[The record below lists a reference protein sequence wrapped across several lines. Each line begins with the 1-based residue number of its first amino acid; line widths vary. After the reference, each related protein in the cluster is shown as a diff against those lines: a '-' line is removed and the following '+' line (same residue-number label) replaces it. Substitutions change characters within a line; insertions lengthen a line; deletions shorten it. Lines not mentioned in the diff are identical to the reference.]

1 MTRNEKLKSALVM
14 VLVFAVFALAL
25 TGMNIALAPAIER
38 SAAAG
43 ELAPL
48 YAVMP
53 DAAGF
58 EPLYTA
64 ADPASSGLTGVS
76 DKVQGVY
83 AETSGA
89 GYVLLL
95 STSEGYTKEPIGI
108 TMAVDAEGKISGVEI
123 SAYPETKELGAG
135 YMDGYLGQDSTL
147 AAVSLVSGATY
158 SSSAIRGAIEAGF
171 AALIDNE
178 LVGAGV
184 KGDAQLLE
192 ELMPIAFSGMANSA
206 GIAQYEEQDIS
217 AAGYTYIQ
225 KSMKA
230 LTGTAMAYIVKDGE
244 ASYLA
249 LCNCAGGCKVVDV
262 EGNDVTADVPAIVDE
277 AKADAAKNIQ
287 PDTEGYYA
295 KFARMVGDRDTD
307 NTALLTALPMEDIFS
322 SITGVYSITT
332 ADGAQFYGFVSTG
345 FGYSNMPFVTYYIL
359 DENGAIT
366 AMDADELILI
376 KEYFTAYE
384 LDEPSYKAGFV
395 GVTAENFTGEQALI
409 SGATVSSDAVKT
421 AVNDVFAAF
430 DQLMKNGGVEA

>member
-192 ELMPIAFSGMANSA
+192 ELMPITFSGMANSA

-244 ASYLA
+244 NSYLA

-262 EGNDVTADVPAIVDE
+262 EGNEVTADVPAIVDE
-277 AKADAAKNIQ
+277 VTADAAKNIQ
-287 PDTEGYYA
+287 SNAESEMKKLT
-295 KFARMVGDRDTD
+295 KMVGEDGDA
-307 NTALLTALPMEDIFS
+307 ALITALPMDDVFS

-384 LDEPSYKAGFV
+384 LDEPSYKAGFA
-395 GVTAENFTGEQALI
+395 GVTAESFTGEQALI

-430 DQLMKNGGVEA
+430 DQLMENGGVEA

>member
-53 DAAGF
+53 EASGF

-64 ADPASSGLTGVS
+64 ADPASSALTVES

-83 AETSGA
+83 AETGGA

-95 STSEGYTKEPIGI
+95 TSSEGYTKEPIGI
-108 TMAVDAEGKISGVEI
+108 TIAVDAEGKISGVEI
-123 SAYPETKELGAG
+123 TAYPETKELGAG

-158 SSSAIRGAIEAGF
+158 SSAAIRGAIEAGF
-171 AALIDNE
+171 AALIDNG

-192 ELMPIAFSGMANSA
+192 ELMPVAFSGMANSA

-217 AAGYTYIQ
+217 AAGYAYIQ

-244 ASYLA
+244 TSYLA
-249 LCNCAGGCKVVDV
+249 LCNCMGGCKVVDV
-262 EGNDVTADVPAIVDE
+262 EGKDVTADVPAIVDE
-277 AKADAAKNIQ
+277 VTVDAQKNIQ
-287 PDTEGYYA
+287 SNAESDIKKLTKMLGEG
-295 KFARMVGDRDTD
+295 GDAALI
-307 NTALLTALPMEDIFS
+307 TAMPMEDVFS

-332 ADGAQFYGFVSTG
+332 GEGVQLYGFVSTD

-376 KEYFTAYE
+376 KEYFNAYE
-384 LDEPSYKAGFV
+384 LDEPSYKAGFE
-395 GVTAENFTGEQALI
+395 GLTADSFTGEQALI

-430 DQLMKNGGVEA
+430 NQLMENGGVEA

>member
-53 DAAGF
+53 EASGF

-64 ADPASSGLTGVS
+64 ADPAASSLVGVS

-83 AETSGA
+83 SETNGA

-158 SSSAIRGAIEAGF
+158 SSSAVRDAIEAGF

-192 ELMPIAFSGMANSA
+192 ELMPMAFSGMANSA

-244 ASYLA
+244 SSYLA

-262 EGNDVTADVPAIVDE
+262 EGKDVTADVPAIVDE

-287 PDTEGYYA
+287 SNAEGDLKKLSKMA
-295 KFARMVGDRDTD
+295 GEGAEI
-307 NTALLTALPMEDIFS
+307 TALPMDNVFS
-322 SITGVYSITT
+322 SITGVYSIIT
-332 ADGAQFYGFVSTG
+332 ADGQFYGFVSTD

-376 KEYFTAYE
+376 KEYFTTYE
-384 LDEPSYKAGFV
+384 LDEPSYKAGFE
-395 GVTAENFTGEQALI
+395 GLTADSWTGDEALI

-430 DQLMKNGGVEA
+430 SQIMENGGVEA

>member
-1 MTRNEKLKSALVM
+1 MTKNEKLKSALVM

-25 TGMNIALAPAIER
+25 TGMNVALAPAIER

-53 DAAGF
+53 EAAGF
-58 EPLYTA
+58 EPLYSA
-64 ADPASSGLTGVS
+64 ADPAASSLAGVS
-76 DKVQGVY
+76 DKVQGIY

-95 STSEGYTKEPIGI
+95 STAEGYTKEPIEL
-108 TMAVDAEGKISGVEI
+108 TMAVDAEGKIAGVEI
-123 SAYPETKELGAG
+123 NAYPETKELGAG

-147 AAVSLVSGATY
+147 AAVGLVSGATY

-192 ELMPIAFSGMANSA
+192 ELMPTVFSGMANSA

-244 ASYLA
+244 SSYLA

-262 EGNDVTADVPAIVDE
+262 EGNDVTADLPAIVDE

-287 PDTEGYYA
+287 PTTEA
-295 KFARMVGDRDTD
+295 DIKK
-307 NTALLTALPMEDIFS
+307 LTKMAGEGAEIAALPVDDVFS
-322 SITGVYSITT
+322 SVTGIYSVTT
-332 ADGAQFYGFVSTG
+332 AEGVQLYGFACTD

-359 DENGAIT
+359 DETGAIT

-376 KEYFTAYE
+376 KEYFDAYE
-384 LDEPSYKAGFV
+384 LDEPSYKAGFA
-395 GVTAENFTGEQALI
+395 GLTADSFTGDQALI

-430 DQLMKNGGVEA
+430 GQIVENGGEQA

>member
-25 TGMNIALAPAIER
+25 TGMNIGLAPAIER

-53 DAAGF
+53 EASGF
-58 EPLYTA
+58 EALYTA
-64 ADPASSGLTGVS
+64 ADPAASTLAGVS

-108 TMAVDAEGKISGVEI
+108 TLAVDGEGKISGVEI
-123 SAYPETKELGAG
+123 SAYPETKDLGAG

-192 ELMPIAFSGMANSA
+192 ELMPVAFSGMANSA

-244 ASYLA
+244 SSYLA

-287 PDTEGYYA
+287 PNMEGDL
-295 KFARMVGDRDTD
+295 KTLARMVGDEE
-307 NTALLTALPMEDIFS
+307 NTALITALPMDNIFS

-332 ADGAQFYGFVSTG
+332 GEGAQLYGFVSTA

-376 KEYFTAYE
+376 AEYFTDYQ
-384 LDEPSYKAGFV
+384 LDEPSYKAGFA
-395 GVTAENFTGEQALI
+395 GLTADSFTGDQALI

-430 DQLMKNGGVEA
+430 GQIMENGGVEA

>member
-123 SAYPETKELGAG
+123 SAYPETKELGVG

-192 ELMPIAFSGMANSA
+192 ELMPMAFSGMANSA

-244 ASYLA
+244 NSYLA

-262 EGNDVTADVPAIVDE
+262 EGNEVTADVPAIVDE
-277 AKADAAKNIQ
+277 VTADAAKNIQ
-287 PDTEGYYA
+287 SNAESEMKKLT
-295 KFARMVGDRDTD
+295 KMVGEDGDA
-307 NTALLTALPMEDIFS
+307 ALITALPMDDVFS